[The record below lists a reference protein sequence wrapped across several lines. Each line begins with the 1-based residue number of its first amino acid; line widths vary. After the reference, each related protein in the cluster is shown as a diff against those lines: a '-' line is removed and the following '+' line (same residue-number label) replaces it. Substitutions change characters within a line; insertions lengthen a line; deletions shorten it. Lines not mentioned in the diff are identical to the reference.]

1 MRRFVV
7 LLVACGG
14 NSAPAPDTCADAG
27 PACGSACIATFAGN
41 FDSSSESAANCA
53 QVSGSNVAFAVASS
67 ELDAPLMISIDL
79 GFAGSGAFSSET
91 AQDWSALASRTTA
104 AGECVYSAGAQ
115 SVPTGSFAM
124 TIASIDAASAHG
136 ELRVVQ
142 YVQAQPTVDCG
153 SGDTETVDVQ
163 F

>member
-1 MRRFVV
+1 MKRV
-7 LLVACGG
+7 LVMLVACGG
-14 NSAPAPDTCADAG
+14 NSAPATDTCADAG

-41 FDSSSESAANCA
+41 FASSSESADSCP
-53 QVSGSNVAFAVASS
+53 QVSGSNVAFAVAST
-67 ELDAPLMISIDL
+67 ELDAPLMISIEL
-79 GFAGSGAFSSET
+79 GHAGSGAFSSET
-91 AQDWSALASRTTA
+91 APSWSALASRSTP

-124 TIASIDAASAHG
+124 TIASIDASSAHG

-153 SGDTETVDVQ
+153 SGDSETVDVQ

>member
-1 MRRFVV
+1 MKRLLV

-14 NSAPAPDTCADAG
+14 TSAPAPETCADAG

-41 FDSSSESAANCA
+41 FASSSASADNCA
-53 QVSGSNVAFAVASS
+53 QVAGSMLAFAVASNQ
-67 ELDAPLMISIDL
+67 LDAPLMIAIDL
-79 GFAGSGAFSSET
+79 GHAGPGAFSSET
-91 AQDWSALASRTTA
+91 AQDWSALASRSTP

-124 TIASIDAASAHG
+124 TIASVDAASAHG

>member
-1 MRRFVV
+1 MKRLLV

-14 NSAPAPDTCADAG
+14 NTAPAADTCADAG

-41 FDSSSESAANCA
+41 FASSSESADNCA
-53 QVSGSNVAFAVASS
+53 QVSGSMLAFAVASRD
-67 ELDAPLMISIDL
+67 LDAPLMIAIDL
-79 GFAGSGAFSSET
+79 GFVGSGAFSSET
-91 AQDWSALASRTTA
+91 AQAWSALASRSTA